1 MIFSSIPAGSAVF
14 VDANTLIYHF
24 TNEPQFGPACTQFIE
39 RIELQDILGFTSSH
53 VVADVAHRLMTLE
66 AMESFG
72 WPYAGIAMRLRK
84 HANEIPKLQVYR
96 QLIAHIP
103 HLGIQIIPMTFP
115 LIETATSSPRQLLIG
130 DALIV
135 AAMEANGI
143 IALASNDADFDRVP
157 GISRYSPV

>member
-1 MIFSSIPAGSAVF
+1 M
-14 VDANTLIYHF
+14 
-24 TNEPQFGPACTQFIE
+24 
-39 RIELQDILGFTSSH
+39 
-53 VVADVAHRLMTLE
+53 VADVAHRLMTLE

-115 LIETATSSPRQLLIG
+115 LIEAATSSPRQLLIG